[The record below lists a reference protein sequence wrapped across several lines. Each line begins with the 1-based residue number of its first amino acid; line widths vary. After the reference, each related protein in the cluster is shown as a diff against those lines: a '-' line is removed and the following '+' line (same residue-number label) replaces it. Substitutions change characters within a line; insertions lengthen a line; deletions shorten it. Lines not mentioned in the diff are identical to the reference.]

1 MAAAICAS
9 SLPTAMPT
17 PTSHN
22 PFAPPAL
29 PGPEQLA
36 AYVQGRL
43 TKAEQHAVERAL
55 EADTLLRDAVDGLRA
70 PGALEAMHS
79 LNHLRPKRGGAF
91 PWAPWMAGIVV
102 IAVVGVLL
110 WPEDAPAPATIAERP
125 AAPVAATPVDLGST
139 PIEEEELATAVELP
153 VAEQIGR
160 PQPSSTKYGGN
171 LATVDR
177 STDVEPLA
185 DRRSDPST
193 MARPEAPR
201 PLRGSPRTSVQLI
214 YLHDLKLVHPKELY
228 ARDLLLTVP
237 PGGVDARHADQRTQQ
252 QEQRG
257 VRNLTYTDFMD
268 EAMARFARADD
279 RGCLEELNFLL
290 TQYPDDP
297 NALFYAGQC
306 TYNLGLY
313 ERARHYLHRAAT
325 HPIDV
330 FHEEATWYHALTL
343 ERLGEH
349 TAAREA
355 FGRIVA
361 QGGFYAERAAEKL
374 GTP

>member
-1 MAAAICAS
+1 MS
-9 SLPTAMPT
+9 T
-17 PTSHN
+17 PTNHN
-22 PFAPPAL
+22 PFAPPAS

-43 TKAEQHAVERAL
+43 TAAEQHAVERAL
-55 EADTLLRDAVDGLRA
+55 EADPLLRDAVDGLRE
-70 PGALEAMHS
+70 PGSLEAMHN
-79 LNHLRPKRGGAF
+79 LGHLRPKHGG
-91 PWAPWMAGIVV
+91 PSSWAPWVAGILA

-110 WPEDAPAPATIAERP
+110 WPEDAPAPTSVAERP
-125 AAPVAATPVDLGST
+125 VAPVPVPQIDLGSS
-139 PIEEEELATAVELP
+139 PIAENEFKAAVEPP

-160 PQPSSTKYGGN
+160 PQRTPGTITDPAVS
-171 LATVDR
+171 VDR
-177 STDVEPLA
+177 RTDVEPLA
-185 DRRSDPST
+185 DRRPDPST
-193 MARPEAPR
+193 LARPEPPR
-201 PLRGSPRTSVQLI
+201 PLRGSTRTSVQLI

-228 ARDLLLTVP
+228 AKDLLLTVP
-237 PGGVDARHADQRTQQ
+237 PGGVDASHADRRIQQ

-257 VRNLTYTDFMD
+257 VRNLAYTTFMD
-268 EAMARFARADD
+268 EAMGRFARADD
-279 RGCLEELNFLL
+279 RGCLEELSFLL

-343 ERLGEH
+343 ERLGDH

-361 QGGFYAERAAEKL
+361 QGGFYAERASEKL
-374 GTP
+374 DTP

>member
-1 MAAAICAS
+1 
-9 SLPTAMPT
+9 MPT

-22 PFAPPAL
+22 PFAPPAS

-36 AYVQGRL
+36 AYVQDRL
-43 TKAEQHAVERAL
+43 TEAEQHAVERAL
-55 EADTLLRDAVDGLRA
+55 EADPLLRDTVDGLRE
-70 PGALEAMHS
+70 PGAVEAMRS
-79 LNHLRPKRGGAF
+79 LHQQRPKHGGTSS
-91 PWAPWMAGIVV
+91 WAPWVAGIAL
-102 IAVVGVLL
+102 IAVVGVLF
-110 WPEDAPAPATIAERP
+110 WPEEPPAPAPVAEQPATSV
-125 AAPVAATPVDLGST
+125 PVAEVDLGST
-139 PIEEEELATAVELP
+139 PIAEEELATAVELP

-160 PQPSSTKYGGN
+160 PQPTSARDDGRP
-171 LATVDR
+171 APVDR
-177 STDVEPLA
+177 TTDVEPLA
-185 DRRSDPST
+185 DRRPDPST

-237 PGGVDARHADQRTQQ
+237 PGGVDASHADRRTQQ

-257 VRNLTYTDFMD
+257 VRNLAYTTFMD

-297 NALFYAGQC
+297 NALFYTGQC

-349 TAAREA
+349 TAAHEA

-361 QGGFYAERAAEKL
+361 QGGFYAERAQEKL
-374 GTP
+374 STP

>member
-1 MAAAICAS
+1 
-9 SLPTAMPT
+9 MPT
-17 PTSHN
+17 PITHN
-22 PFAPPAL
+22 PFAPPAS

-43 TKAEQHAVERAL
+43 TEAEQHAVERAL
-55 EADTLLRDAVDGLRA
+55 EADPLLRDAVDGLRE
-70 PGALEAMHS
+70 PGAVEAMRS
-79 LNHLRPKRGGAF
+79 LHHLRPKRGGASSLG
-91 PWAPWMAGIVV
+91 PWVAGIVV
-102 IAVVGVLL
+102 IGLVGILL
-110 WPEDAPAPATIAERP
+110 WPEEAPTPTPLAELAT
-125 AAPVAATPVDLGST
+125 APVPEPPMNLGST
-139 PIEEEELATAVELP
+139 PIAVEELESAVELP

-160 PQPSSTKYGGN
+160 PQPKQ
-171 LATVDR
+171 ATDEDHTAPVDR

-185 DRRSDPST
+185 DRRPDPST
-193 MARPEAPR
+193 IARPEAPR
-201 PLRGSPRTSVQLI
+201 PLRGSPRSSVQLI

-228 ARDLLLTVP
+228 AKDLLLTVP
-237 PGGVDARHADQRTQQ
+237 PGGVDASHADSRTQQ
-252 QEQRG
+252 QYQRG
-257 VRNLTYTDFMD
+257 VRNLAYTTFMD
-268 EAMARFARADD
+268 QAMARFARADD

-343 ERLGEH
+343 ERLGDR

-361 QGGFYAERAAEKL
+361 QGGFYAERAGEKL
-374 GTP
+374 VAP